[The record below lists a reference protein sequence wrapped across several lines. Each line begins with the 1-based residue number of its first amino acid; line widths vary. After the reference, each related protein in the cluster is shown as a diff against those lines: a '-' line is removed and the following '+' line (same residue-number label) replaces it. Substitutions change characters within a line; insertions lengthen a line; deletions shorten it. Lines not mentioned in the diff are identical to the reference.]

1 MALVL
6 HFLSSTPIC
15 SNHPNYLFLSTRQ
28 DPFETKPIDE
38 PRASRPISS
47 ISTRPISIWWRSSRF
62 AIDTLEGRRRRS
74 PERRRGGG
82 SAMAKFEARRDALG
96 LAEVAKKLREAFQDV
111 SDGKRKEKKEE
122 KEPEK
127 RRKKEKSKRSDDANG
142 SDQAMAADESH
153 GAQSSDEDRMD
164 ERIEGSEPDE
174 MEAETSLAPSE
185 GEDEGLREAHQPTDT
200 SFERS
205 LQALKKVQAE
215 CLKAQLVREK
225 KVNKM
230 SEAEKGVYIDICGRF
245 SAKLALAMVDSLRR
259 LRAMMGKRITDP
271 DPVGSRLAEQI
282 ETPQQGLDENS
293 SPPISY
299 TKIRLWSQIHVLND
313 EAVGQTRHA
322 IQQALNEATGEDE
335 GLTTSGKSEE
345 QTKKT
350 FKDVYF
356 SMFADAFGD
365 DLDEIRKQEEKT
377 SKRGSINVELLKRAI
392 EMGTDIFEPWEQ
404 ELLIEQ
410 HSAEKHH
417 K

>member
-1 MALVL
+1 
-6 HFLSSTPIC
+6 
-15 SNHPNYLFLSTRQ
+15 
-28 DPFETKPIDE
+28 
-38 PRASRPISS
+38 
-47 ISTRPISIWWRSSRF
+47 
-62 AIDTLEGRRRRS
+62 
-74 PERRRGGG
+74 
-82 SAMAKFEARRDALG
+82 MAKFEARRDALG

-313 EAVGQTRHA
+313 EVVGQTRHA

-417 K
+417 E